1 MWAGT
6 RHDLVSKCL
15 TKQVSADLI
24 PESPPPTPEK
34 MGKKSI
40 KQFQENL
47 ADTLET
53 RMNIKHPLVNQTV
66 VC

>member
-1 MWAGT
+1 MTWFPNTALDET
-6 RHDLVSKCL
+6 SFCRCDSRA
-15 TKQVSADLI
+15 T
-24 PESPPPTPEK
+24 PTPGK
-34 MGKKSI
+34 PGKKSI